1 MIEEAAGTSM
11 FEEKKDKAV
20 KTMARKEKR
29 LDEIKEL
36 LREEITPKLDK
47 LREEKRAFLEF
58 QKKSSELERLSKLV
72 VAYDWTQLEARKEKG
87 LELVRESERKM
98 KEATS
103 GRGRMDG
110 EISRMEKEVVDIQK
124 RRDKVSR
131 TLPPTHEDKLTL
143 THLSGARQG
152 RKGPKAR
159 GAADRARQR
168 VQQARSSDR
177 HHDRQPQGGADSYRG
192 SRDRCQRG

>member
-1 MIEEAAGTSM
+1 M

-72 VAYDWTQLEARKEKG
+72 IAYDWTQLEARKEHGVKI
-87 LELVRESERKM
+87 VKDSEQKL
-98 KEATS
+98 KDAVA

-110 EISRMEKEVVDIQK
+110 EISRMEKEVVDIEK
-124 RRDKVSR
+124 RRDKVGWPSR
-131 TLPPTHEDKLTL
+131 VLRSTTD
-143 THLSGARQG
+143 HLRHLRNSPREARCNCSSNSRPSWPRRSVNSR
-152 RKGPKAR
+152 RK
-159 GAADRARQR
+159 
-168 VQQARSSDR
+168 STS
-177 HHDRQPQGGADSYRG
+177 
-192 SRDRCQRG
+192 